1 MTTTAT
7 ASPST
12 PRTRPLAARVAVAAA
27 LAVTGNLV
35 LSQVLAA
42 VVDADPDFVGLQ
54 AAPVAAASV
63 VGILLG
69 LAVYS
74 VLRRVRRERLFVP
87 LVAIGA
93 LLSLGGPL
101 SMLSATQAQQPG
113 VSEGAALSVIPLHLL
128 VGLVAALV
136 LPRGSR

>member
-1 MTTTAT
+1 MTITAT
-7 ASPST
+7 APTSAPG
-12 PRTRPLAARVAVAAA
+12 TRPLALRVALAAA

-42 VVDADPDFVGLQ
+42 AVDADPEFIGLQ

-63 VGILLG
+63 VGIVLG
-69 LAVYS
+69 LAAYA
-74 VLRRVRRERLFVP
+74 VLCRVRRERLFVP

-93 LLSLGGPL
+93 LVSLGGPVTL
-101 SMLSATQAQQPG
+101 LNATQAEQPG
-113 VSEGAALSVIPLHLL
+113 VSDGAALSLIPLHLL